1 MLLNFADLRAQ
12 ARRRLPRFV
21 FDYLDGAA
29 EDERCMQRNAA
40 ALERL
45 HLLPTCLRDT
55 EHIDTAIE
63 VFGERWAAPLG
74 IAPIGLCGLVRP
86 HGDVLLARAAAA
98 AGLPFVLSTASNS
111 RLEAVRDAAR
121 GAPQW
126 LQLYVMGERA
136 IAEQIV
142 RRARA
147 ADYGALVLTVDV
159 PVSGRRE
166 RDLRNGFALPLR
178 PGPALAIDV
187 LRHPRWALGLARHG
201 APRFV
206 NLDAGASA
214 SSAQAQAALLTRT
227 MDRRL
232 DWASLAWLRGLW
244 DGPLLLKGVLH
255 PDDAR
260 RALQHGVDGLVVSN
274 HGGRQLDAAPATMDA
289 LPAVLDAVEARIPV
303 FVDGGFRRGSDVVKA
318 LALGAKAAFVGRP
331 AAFALGGGG
340 EAGVASMLQGLN
352 DELQRTMAL
361 IGAASIS
368 AIERGHLAR

>member
-111 RLEAVRDAAR
+111 RLEAVREAGR
-121 GAPQW
+121 GAAQW

-147 ADYGALVLTVDV
+147 AGYGALVLTVDV

-178 PGPALAIDV
+178 PGPALAIDAAAS
-187 LRHPRWALGLARHG
+187 RLA
-201 APRFV
+201 
-206 NLDAGASA
+206 ASVV
-214 SSAQAQAALLTRT
+214 
-227 MDRRL
+227 RL
-232 DWASLAWLRGLW
+232 WRMC
-244 DGPLLLKGVLH
+244 
-255 PDDAR
+255 R
-260 RALQHGVDGLVVSN
+260 VS
-274 HGGRQLDAAPATMDA
+274 M
-289 LPAVLDAVEARIPV
+289 
-303 FVDGGFRRGSDVVKA
+303 RGSRSRD
-318 LALGAKAAFVGRP
+318 L
-331 AAFALGGGG
+331 
-340 EAGVASMLQGLN
+340 
-352 DELQRTMAL
+352 
-361 IGAASIS
+361 
-368 AIERGHLAR
+368 